1 MILHFVKPMTD
12 EPLPPVKV
20 VKIEIEGKPFND
32 VEMLGFLKKLI
43 DERIDTRVD
52 MLMRANMKNPHTLTP
67 TDYSDAKR
75 RRSRK

>member
-1 MILHFVKPMTD
+1 MTD

>member
-1 MILHFVKPMTD
+1 MTD

-52 MLMRANMKNPHTLTP
+52 MLMRANMKNPHTLTH